1 MRTRGKWVGISF
13 KIALIFMMLSGAF
26 WIILFIQFYYS
37 SDQEAKEY
45 VESLS
50 EQAMSSISKN
60 IEMIIGNVS
69 FHSRQILANGDLIHA
84 LKEGEPE
91 QQQKYLSQFI
101 SLTDFESYMNG
112 IYIMDMQDHMCSID
126 RMQVRTL
133 RVEHTSD
140 IKWYEEV
147 LNLNGSYC
155 LKLNADR
162 VLTGSS
168 AHPTLSLIRAIIDPS
183 NFQKIGILM
192 INIDLEAFE
201 NYCDNLEN
209 VPNLY
214 ILDDTGKIIYSK
226 GEIKLPEMQKN
237 RRQEEGTV
245 VNDILFSSMTM
256 ESNDWTIL
264 TASPITRAFSG
275 VNNSRRFFIQTIEIL
290 ALFSIVSYL
299 IINYLV
305 GRPLINM
312 AKRMNIQKNYRF
324 EKLTYKE
331 KPFRSCREVE
341 QLKTTYNEMT
351 DDINDLVKRV
361 TEDEKFKRKV
371 ELKILYEQIKPH
383 FLYNTIDALTYLA
396 LTGQNE
402 ELCNSLEAFGG
413 FYRNL
418 LSKGEDAI
426 LVKNEI
432 GIIRD
437 YLDLQK
443 LRYGN
448 ELSYEIRVN
457 DEINEYKV
465 LKMILQPFVEN
476 SIIHGIRP
484 KGQAGTVVVKGERR
498 GDFLYFSISDDGV
511 GMDQDTTA
519 QLQGGIRENRKSFG
533 IRGTIE
539 RMCIFYERDIS
550 YGINSSGSG
559 TEVWFRLPIIED

>member
-1 MRTRGKWVGISF
+1 MRARGKGVGISF
-13 KIALIFMMLSGAF
+13 KIALIFMILSGAF

-69 FHSRQILANGDLIHA
+69 FHSRQILSNGDLIHS
-84 LKEGEPE
+84 LKEEQPE
-91 QQQKYLSQFI
+91 QQQKYLYEFI

-133 RVEHTSD
+133 RVQHTSD
-140 IKWYEEV
+140 IGWYEEV

-168 AHPTLSLIRAIIDPS
+168 AHPTLSLIRAIIDPL

-192 INIDLEAFE
+192 INIDLEAFK

-226 GEIKLPEMQKN
+226 GDIKLPEMQKN

-245 VNDILFSSMTM
+245 VNDTFYNFMTI
-256 ESNDWTIL
+256 ESNNWTIL

-275 VNNSRRFFIQTIEIL
+275 VNNSRRFFTQTIEIL

-361 TEDEKFKRKV
+361 TEE
-371 ELKILYEQIKPH
+371 IPH
-383 FLYNTIDALTYLA
+383 TYYNGSRDRRHPGNANITFEYI
-396 LTGQNE
+396 E
-402 ELCNSLEAFGG
+402 
-413 FYRNL
+413 
-418 LSKGEDAI
+418 GEAI
-426 LVKNEI
+426 LL
-432 GIIRD
+432 
-437 YLDLQK
+437 YLD
-443 LRYGN
+443 
-448 ELSYEIRVN
+448 
-457 DEINEYKV
+457 
-465 LKMILQPFVEN
+465 FA
-476 SIIHGIRP
+476 GIS
-484 KGQAGTVVVKGERR
+484 A
-498 GDFLYFSISDDGV
+498 
-511 GMDQDTTA
+511 
-519 QLQGGIRENRKSFG
+519 
-533 IRGTIE
+533 
-539 RMCIFYERDIS
+539 
-550 YGINSSGSG
+550 SSGSACSSKSLQPSHVLTALG
-559 TEVWFRLPIIED
+559 IPVELIHGSIRFTFGDFTTMEDTDYAVDQIKKITERLREISSISEKKGW